1 MNVLLQN
8 RFYLLLLLAWAPF
21 ALGAQVVHLTTYKN
35 VPIQYGFVSS
45 PNDPHVVIEPQHGT
59 RQLTE
64 SPAFNYTLTYT
75 PAQDFIGTDLIRIS
89 YWTPNPPASS
99 TYGFLEFS
107 ITVLPA
113 NVTANRDF
121 ATTMTDVPI
130 TIDVLANDF
139 SSNGI
144 LILNGI
150 PLANSGLATVSGSNS
165 ITFIPV
171 AGFAGLAHLN
181 YIVCDGAGT
190 CDNGIVSISV
200 VGPGLPDTLNVFT
213 TKNKAQNI
221 LIPASYT
228 LSSGPQHGTY
238 TLVNG
243 IPLYTPAQNYT
254 GLDYLNFNY
263 QGQSKVVRINVL
275 NLSDNTFAFDDV
287 VSTTSYS
294 TIEFNVLENDLNGTS
309 AGCVNIGTPQFG
321 SLQNAGN
328 GNVTYTPPPGF
339 SGVDVFTYLSNTPM
353 CLGTPEIATVRVFV
367 SNFEP
372 ARSKFEMSTPKRT
385 PLIIGY
391 SVPISEF
398 QFQITDQGDL
408 GEAVFLE
415 GQVDTVIYGQEISG
429 YNLILYIPYENV
441 DEGADEFEVRYCVT
455 NADGDCTYQKSVKVE
470 MDILNIGAG
479 DGPMCFGDC
488 VWPGDTN
495 FDGVVNMEDLL
506 PLGLSMGEVGKP
518 RPNATLA
525 TWYGQYADNWVNIFD
540 PTAID
545 LKHLDTDG
553 DSLVTALDT
562 TAISMYYSR
571 THSLTPT
578 RVPYYENEIVL
589 QGSIFVSPGDLIE
602 LDMVLGNS
610 GNPAHNVYG
619 FTFPFVY
626 NPLLFVPESVG
637 IEFKSNSW
645 LTYNS
650 PVLHMTRNNQAGL
663 LEAGY
668 TRTSGLAASGHGEIG
683 KIRFIVVDDIEGFR
697 ESGEEGITVNF
708 TGGLATGMS
717 GSGQT
722 YGIPVRDF
730 TLHIVP
736 KPKTETPIA
745 ITADQVK
752 VYPNPASDFLNVY
765 LNGGFEM
772 EKLTLSNITG
782 QQIFQANVA
791 GKRTMID
798 VSALENGLYFLTVR
812 SNNGMVTKK
821 VEILR

>member
-8 RFYLLLLLAWAPF
+8 RLYLLLLLAWAPF
-21 ALGAQVVHLTTYKN
+21 ALGAQIVNLTTYQN

-75 PAQDFIGTDLIRIS
+75 PAEDYIGTDLIRIS

-99 TYGFLEFS
+99 TYGFLEFHIS
-107 ITVLPA
+107 VLPA
-113 NVTANRDF
+113 NVTANPDF
-121 ATTMTDVPI
+121 ATTTVGVPVN
-130 TIDVLANDF
+130 IDVLANDF
-139 SSNGI
+139 SSNGT
-144 LILNGI
+144 LVLTELI
-150 PLANSGLATVSGSNS
+150 PLANNGLANS
-165 ITFIPV
+165 DGASVNFVPAADFV
-171 AGFAGLAHLN
+171 GLAHFN

-190 CDNGIVSISV
+190 CDNGTVSISV
-200 VGPGLPDTLNVFT
+200 IGPGLPDTLRVFT
-213 TKNKAQNI
+213 TKNKAQSI
-221 LIPASYT
+221 LVPSTYT
-228 LSSGPQHGTY
+228 LSAGPQHGTY
-238 TLVNG
+238 TVVDG
-243 IPLYTPAQNYT
+243 IPRYTPALNYT
-254 GLDYLNFNY
+254 GFDYLNY
-263 QGQSKVVRINVL
+263 DYAGLPKTVQINVL

-287 VSTTSYS
+287 INTTSYN
-294 TIEFNVLENDLNGTS
+294 TVEFNILENDLYGIG
-309 AGCVNIGTPQFG
+309 AGCVNVGTPQYG
-321 SLQNAGN
+321 SLQHSGN
-328 GNVTYTPPPGF
+328 GNISYTPPPGF
-339 SGVDVFTYLSNTPM
+339 TGVDVFTYTSNTPM
-353 CLGTPEIATVRVFV
+353 CLGILETATVRVFV

-372 ARSKFEMSTPKRT
+372 ARTKFEMSTPKRT

-398 QFQITDQGDL
+398 LFQITDQGEL

-429 YNLILYIPYENV
+429 YNLILYIPYEHV
-441 DEGADEFEVRYCVT
+441 DEGQDEFEVRYCVT

-479 DGPMCFGDC
+479 DAPMCFSDC

-525 TWYGQYADNWVNIFD
+525 AWYGQYADNWVNIFD
-540 PTAID
+540 PTAVD

-562 TAISMYYSR
+562 TAISMYYNR
-571 THSLTPT
+571 THSLTPAK
-578 RVPYYENEIVL
+578 VPYYENEIVL
-589 QGSIFVSPGDLIE
+589 EGDIFASPGDLIE
-602 LDMVLGNS
+602 LNMVLGNA

-626 NPLLFVPESVG
+626 NPLLFDPESVG
-637 IEFKSNSW
+637 IEFISNSW

-650 PVLHMTRNNQAGL
+650 PVLHMTRNTQIGL

-683 KIRFIVVDDIEGFR
+683 KLRFIVVDDIQGFR
-697 ESGEEGITVNF
+697 EDGEGIAVNF
-708 TGGLATGMS
+708 AGGLATGMS

-736 KPKTETPIA
+736 RPKNETPIA

-752 VYPNPASDFLNVY
+752 VYPNPASNFLNVY

-772 EKLTLSNITG
+772 EALSLSNVTG
-782 QQIFQANVA
+782 QQVFHANVA

-812 SNNGMVTKK
+812 SNNGVATKK

>member
-8 RFYLLLLLAWAPF
+8 RLYLLLLLAWAPF
-21 ALGAQVVHLTTYKN
+21 ALGAQIVNLTTYQN
-35 VPIQYGFVSS
+35 IPIQYGFVSS
-45 PNDPHVVIEPQHGT
+45 PNAPHVVIEPQRGT
-59 RQLTE
+59 RQLVQ

-75 PAQDFIGTDLIRIS
+75 PQEDYIGTDLIRIS

-99 TYGFLEFS
+99 TYGFLEFHIS
-107 ITVLPA
+107 VLPA
-113 NVTANRDF
+113 NVTANPDF
-121 ATTMTDVPI
+121 ATTTVGVPVN
-130 TIDVLANDF
+130 IDVLANDF
-139 SSNGI
+139 SSNGTFN
-144 LILNGI
+144 LTEI
-150 PLANSGLATVSGSNS
+150 PLANNGLASRNGASV
-165 ITFIPV
+165 TFVPAADFV
-171 AGFAGLAHLN
+171 GLAHFN

-190 CDNGIVSISV
+190 CDNGTVSISV
-200 VGPGLPDTLNVFT
+200 IGPGLPDTLKVFT
-213 TKNKAQNI
+213 TKNKAQSI
-221 LIPASYT
+221 LVPTSYALT
-228 LSSGPQHGTY
+228 TGPQQGTY
-238 TLVNG
+238 TVVDG
-243 IPLYTPAQNYT
+243 IPTYTPAQNYI
-254 GLDYLNFNY
+254 GLDYLNY
-263 QGQSKVVRINVL
+263 DYAGQPKTVQVNVL

-287 VSTTSYS
+287 ANTTSYN
-294 TIEFNVLENDLNGTS
+294 TIEFNVLENDLYGTG
-309 AGCVNIGTPQFG
+309 AGCVSVGTPQFG
-321 SLQNAGN
+321 SLQHTGN
-328 GNVTYTPPPGF
+328 GNVIYSPPPGF
-339 SGVDVFTYLSNTPM
+339 TGVDVFTYSSRPISCN
-353 CLGTPEIATVRVFV
+353 GSAEIATVRVFV

-372 ARSKFEMSTPKRT
+372 ARTRFEMSTPKRT

-398 QFQITDQGDL
+398 LFQITDQGDL

-415 GQVDTVIYGQEISG
+415 GQVDTVIYGQQISG
-429 YNLILYIPYENV
+429 YNLILYIPYEDV
-441 DEGADEFEVRYCVT
+441 EEGLDEFEVRYCVT

-495 FDGVVNMEDLL
+495 FDGVVNMEDIL

-518 RPNATLA
+518 RANATLT

-571 THSLTPT
+571 THSLTPA
-578 RVPYYENEIVL
+578 RVPYYENEIIL
-589 QGSIFVSPGDLIE
+589 QGNIFASPGDLIE

-626 NPLLFVPESVG
+626 NPLIFVPESVG
-637 IEFKSNSW
+637 IEFRSNSW

-668 TRTSGLAASGHGEIG
+668 TRTSGLSASGHGEIG
-683 KIRFIVVDDIEGFR
+683 KLRLIVSDDIQGFR
-697 ESGEEGITVNF
+697 EDGNGITVNF

-736 KPKTETPIA
+736 RPKEETPVA

-752 VYPNPASDFLNVY
+752 VYPNPASNFLNVY
-765 LNGGFEM
+765 LNGGYEM
-772 EKLTLSNITG
+772 EELTLSNITG
-782 QQIFQANVA
+782 QQLFHANLL

-798 VSALENGLYFLTVR
+798 VNALENGLYFLTIR
-812 SNNGMVTKK
+812 SNNGIVTKK
-821 VEILR
+821 IEVLR